1 MRIHIVGAGLSG
13 AVACQRLT
21 EAGHEVV
28 VHEKRM
34 DVGGNCATRRI
45 LSGTDSLIQHS
56 YGCHIFHTK
65 NARVEEY
72 VQRFARFTPYR
83 HRCKT
88 RYQGNLYTVPYSYQ
102 TAVELGG
109 GNPSDKAFRHAL
121 DYQPQPGETAEEYCV
136 NRFGHAATDA
146 LFGGYSR
153 KQWGVDLADMPADAV
168 KRLPVREHGDGY
180 FTDPYQAIPVDGY
193 TPWIEAM
200 IGKANTQTFA
210 PVNHIHVSDLVAQGR
225 HVIWTGPLDE
235 LHGYQLGELPWRSLE
250 WKDQLIEVQDVQGM
264 AVVNHGDADVP
275 YTRSYEWA
283 HFPHSH
289 TGATLPR
296 QKTVVT
302 YEYPKEWNV
311 GDLPTHPVVTD
322 NSKELVAAYKRLTA
336 ERWGGNVTLLGR
348 LANHV
353 YIDMDQAVN
362 AALVACDH
370 LIPTLA
376 K

>member
-1 MRIHIVGAGLSG
+1 
-13 AVACQRLT
+13 
-21 EAGHEVV
+21 
-28 VHEKRM
+28 
-34 DVGGNCATRRI
+34 
-45 LSGTDSLIQHS
+45 
-56 YGCHIFHTK
+56 
-65 NARVEEY
+65 
-72 VQRFARFTPYR
+72 
-83 HRCKT
+83 
-88 RYQGNLYTVPYSYQ
+88 
-102 TAVELGG
+102 
-109 GNPSDKAFRHAL
+109 
-121 DYQPQPGETAEEYCV
+121 
-136 NRFGHAATDA
+136 
-146 LFGGYSR
+146 
-153 KQWGVDLADMPADAV
+153 
-168 KRLPVREHGDGY
+168 
-180 FTDPYQAIPVDGY
+180 
-193 TPWIEAM
+193 
-200 IGKANTQTFA
+200 
-210 PVNHIHVSDLVAQGR
+210 
-225 HVIWTGPLDE
+225 
-235 LHGYQLGELPWRSLE
+235 
-250 WKDQLIEVQDVQGM
+250 M

-283 HFPHSH
+283 HFQHSH